1 MPAPFSASGKQ
12 VLHTVDGLQAH
23 FADAVS
29 IAAAEQI
36 VAALNPQDWGVMK
49 KHLSDAVGE
58 LNSIGLQPPQRRSH
72 QVRQENDEYACVC
85 GARWDV
91 AEGEDHP

>member
-12 VLHTVDGLQAH
+12 VLHTVDGLRAH

-36 VAALNPQDWGVMK
+36 VAALNG
-49 KHLSDAVGE
+49 DAP
-58 LNSIGLQPPQRRSH
+58 LPPQHIDCSRRAH
-72 QVRQENDEYACVC
+72 QVRQEKYEYACAC

-91 AEGEDHP
+91 DEGEDHP